1 MSNQRVGAS
10 IDRKAAAGTPSA
22 ETGEA
27 EAVLRA
33 TLDGIAQG
41 VAAFDRDRRLQA
53 WNARFL
59 AMLELPPDSGAVG
72 QSLAEVLRPGAER
85 GDLGPGDPEELLA
98 RLMQRLQMPLGVANL
113 YFTPSGRAIE
123 QSTGPLP
130 DNGFVL
136 TLTDVTDRRS
146 AEARLIE
153 SEERYALAARGAN
166 DGLWD
171 WDLLSNR
178 IYLSPRWKRILGADE
193 DDIGEESGE
202 WLSRIHPDDRD
213 LVTTQL
219 ENHLAGRVPHFE
231 TEHRLKHADGSYV
244 WVVARGLAVRDSMNR
259 AYRIAGSMTDITLR
273 KRTEAEALH
282 DALHDRLTALPNRAL
297 FLDRLAQAMARSSR
311 QGLPSYAVLCL
322 DLDRFKLINDSMGH
336 RRGDELLLAVARRL
350 QGGLVPGTT
359 IARLGGDEF
368 AVLLEGAPGLVE
380 VRALAES
387 LLSHLTEPLELG
399 GQDLVVTGSIG
410 IAHSAHGYERA
421 EDMMRD
427 AELAMYR
434 AKSLGKARAEL
445 FHPTLH
451 HHAVQQMALETDMRS
466 AVERGQFGIYY
477 QPIVALDSGRIR
489 GFEAL
494 IRWQHPER
502 GMLSPGEFIPLAEE
516 TGLIVKIGTW
526 ALAEA
531 CARMRDW
538 QNRFRAEIPLMVSV
552 NLSIRQ
558 FNQIDLVGEIVDTL
572 ARSGW
577 RAENLKLELT
587 ETALMHNSKRTAI
600 ILGQLRNQGIK
611 LSLDDFGTG
620 YSSLSYLHTF
630 PIDTLKIDR
639 SFIADMGRDRG
650 KLEIVRS
657 IVLLAHNLRMDVV
670 AEGVETAE
678 QLAQLRALNCEY
690 AQGYFFA
697 RPLTQEQ
704 AEAML
709 AEEKRW

>member
-1 MSNQRVGAS
+1 
-10 IDRKAAAGTPSA
+10 
-22 ETGEA
+22 
-27 EAVLRA
+27 
-33 TLDGIAQG
+33 
-41 VAAFDRDRRLQA
+41 
-53 WNARFL
+53 
-59 AMLELPPDSGAVG
+59 
-72 QSLAEVLRPGAER
+72 
-85 GDLGPGDPEELLA
+85 
-98 RLMQRLQMPLGVANL
+98 
-113 YFTPSGRAIE
+113 
-123 QSTGPLP
+123 
-130 DNGFVL
+130 
-136 TLTDVTDRRS
+136 
-146 AEARLIE
+146 
-153 SEERYALAARGAN
+153 
-166 DGLWD
+166 
-171 WDLLSNR
+171 
-178 IYLSPRWKRILGADE
+178 
-193 DDIGEESGE
+193 
-202 WLSRIHPDDRD
+202 
-213 LVTTQL
+213 
-219 ENHLAGRVPHFE
+219 
-231 TEHRLKHADGSYV
+231 
-244 WVVARGLAVRDSMNR
+244 
-259 AYRIAGSMTDITLR
+259 
-273 KRTEAEALH
+273 
-282 DALHDRLTALPNRAL
+282 
-297 FLDRLAQAMARSSR
+297 
-311 QGLPSYAVLCL
+311 
-322 DLDRFKLINDSMGH
+322 
-336 RRGDELLLAVARRL
+336 
-350 QGGLVPGTT
+350 
-359 IARLGGDEF
+359 
-368 AVLLEGAPGLVE
+368 
-380 VRALAES
+380 
-387 LLSHLTEPLELG
+387 LELG